1 MQSNRD
7 MFNERHAVIIIFL
20 NSHHMLKRTTF
31 YLVHGSRF

>member
-7 MFNERHAVIIIFL
+7 MFNERHAVIILFL
-20 NSHHMLKRTTF
+20 HSHHILKRTTF